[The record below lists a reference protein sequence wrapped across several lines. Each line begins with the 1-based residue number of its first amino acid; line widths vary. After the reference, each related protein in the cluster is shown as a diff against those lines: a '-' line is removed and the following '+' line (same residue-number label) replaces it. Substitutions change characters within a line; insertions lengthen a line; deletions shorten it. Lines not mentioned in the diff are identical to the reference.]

1 MDESTESR
9 VRPSCSHCMKVS
21 IHSNLGGGPRRVH
34 LVKAIELP
42 CRSAPVLSFCSQL
55 PYLICDVPRGSV
67 AVKTIRR
74 ERCRSDEVRLSP
86 WPPPHVNNG
95 HPEWAVSSGARVDSI
110 GEI

>member
-1 MDESTESR
+1 LLLGSR
-9 VRPSCSHCMKVS
+9 
-21 IHSNLGGGPRRVH
+21 
-34 LVKAIELP
+34 
-42 CRSAPVLSFCSQL
+42 SQL
-55 PYLICDVPRGSV
+55 LFSAALPDLRRPAGSV

-110 GEI
+110 GEIDENVDAPKILSVRGPCILNALSLVRVLLLFS